1 MQYALSRAQ
10 SKQQGAATIGGTVD
24 MSRSCT
30 AFIGLLAT
38 LGIAPALQAQAPGGT
53 ESSAAQPAPQ
63 GTGAPAR
70 GTSAPPAEIEGD
82 LSTITVTA
90 RKRDESLMAVPVVVT
105 ALSKEALQKY
115 NAINLEA
122 IGDLT
127 PTVIVAN
134 YKINGGGSIAIRG
147 ISSPANQVGFEQD
160 VSVAVDGVQ
169 SSNGQLAQLGFFDLQ
184 QVEVLKGPQAL
195 FFGKNNTAGV
205 ISLTSAGPTDHFE
218 ASMRSGW
225 EFYGRESITDA
236 AVSGPLTDTLSARLA
251 VRYRNLGGYLTN
263 TAAAQPNPFYS
274 PASGAPASVGMLPGA
289 SDRRPGE
296 TEFLGRLTVKYAPS
310 DDLTATL
317 RISGDRDHDDGGGV
331 ATQNI
336 GPCSDGFPRVNGIP
350 DRSGDCVADNRTTI
364 GNVPP
369 AYAATVR
376 GQDIN
381 ADGSPSGELG
391 VMLASL
397 NVDAKLG
404 ELFTLTSLTGF
415 NRLRYIDFSGDDQTT
430 FSQLV
435 VYEDQVQQDIS
446 QELRLSSRFHGPLN
460 FVAGGYFGHTNREV
474 YNDNKLNDA
483 QYNAAANRYSAFTP
497 YTFQPGNTTSFFG
510 QLIWNITSSIEAA
523 GGARWT
529 QETKDFSKYNLYGTG
544 AFDTSTTIFPGSD
557 KPGVLMGHFKDD
569 NVSPEATLTWRPDN
583 DHTLFAAYR
592 TGFKSGGFGMTN
604 PLQKTSTI
612 DGVNFGSETAHGF
625 EIGAR
630 GLFFDRRLNLSADV
644 FDYEFKSLQ
653 VNIYDPATISFNIDN
668 AGLVKQKG
676 AELEAN
682 FRATDVLTL
691 HGAMAYVHNRF
702 SDFTGQCY
710 SYTFPTGTVRAT
722 AVPPPNCSFLNATS
736 LTLQQVFDGRAP
748 ARSPDLSG
756 NSGFDVAVPFG
767 KLKLDLT
774 GDAYYS
780 GSYYAA
786 DTLAGPT
793 LQHAYFTYNASAGVG
808 DIDGRWKIS
817 LIGRNLSNKYYV
829 LYAVDRTGGTGV
841 PGSIGEQRGA
851 VSRGRELT
859 LEGELRF

>member
-1 MQYALSRAQ
+1 VGISKPIAALIGSFVTVGMAT
-10 SKQQGAATIGGTVD
+10 GA
-24 MSRSCT
+24 
-30 AFIGLLAT
+30 
-38 LGIAPALQAQAPGGT
+38 QAQVAGESAPTASEPPAAAQGPGGT
-53 ESSAAQPAPQ
+53 AAPQ
-63 GTGAPAR
+63 EVP
-70 GTSAPPAEIEGD
+70 GD

-105 ALSKEALQKY
+105 ALSAETLQKY
-115 NAINLEA
+115 NAVNLEA

-160 VSVAVDGVQ
+160 VSVAVDGIQ
-169 SSNGQLAQLGFFDLQ
+169 SSNGQIAQLGFFDLQ

-218 ASMRSGW
+218 ASVRSGW

-274 PASGAPASVGMLPGA
+274 AASGAPASVGFLPGA
-289 SDRRPGE
+289 TDTRAGE
-296 TEFLGRLTVKYAPS
+296 SEFLGRLTLKYKPS
-310 DDLTATL
+310 EDLTATL
-317 RISGDRDHDDGGGV
+317 RISGDRDNDDGGGV

-336 GPCSDGFPRVNGIP
+336 GPCTGGFPRVNGVP
-350 DRSGDCVADNRTTI
+350 DKSGDCVPDNRTTI

-369 AYAATVR
+369 AYASTVH

-397 NVDAKLG
+397 NIDANLNSF
-404 ELFTLTSLTGF
+404 LSLSSLTGF

-446 QELRLSSRFHGPLN
+446 QELRLSSKFHGPVN
-460 FVAGGYFGHTNREV
+460 FVVGGFVQHTARSV
-474 YNDNKLNDA
+474 INDNKLNDA
-483 QYNAAANRYSAFTP
+483 QYNAAVNRYSAFNSNAT
-497 YTFQPGNTTSFFG
+497 QPGNTDSIFG
-510 QLIWNITSSIEAA
+510 QLIWNVTSSIEAA

-529 QETKDFSKYNLYGTG
+529 QETKDFEKYNYYGVG
-544 AFDTSTTIFPGSD
+544 AFDTLTTVYPGSSQ
-557 KPGVLMGHFKDD
+557 PGVLSGHFKDD
-569 NVSPEATLTWRPDN
+569 NVSPEGTITWRPDN
-583 DHTLFAAYR
+583 DHTIFAAYR

-604 PLQKTSTI
+604 PLQKTTTI
-612 DGVNFGSETAHGF
+612 DAVNFGSETAHGF
-625 EIGAR
+625 EVGAR
-630 GLFFDRRLNLSADV
+630 GLFFNRRLNLSADI
-644 FDYEFKSLQ
+644 FDYEFKNLQ

-682 FRATDVLTL
+682 FRATDVVTL
-691 HGAMAYVHNRF
+691 HGAMAYVHDRF
-702 SDFTGQCY
+702 SNFIGQCY
-710 SYTFPTGTVRAT
+710 SYTFPTGATRAT
-722 AVPPPNCSFLNATS
+722 AVPPPNCSFANTAS

-748 ARSPDLSG
+748 ARAPDLSG
-756 NSGFDVAVPFG
+756 NAGFDVTVPIG
-767 KLKLDLT
+767 NLKAGLT
-774 GDAYYS
+774 GDSYFS
-780 GSYYAA
+780 GSYYSA
-786 DTLAGPT
+786 DTLAPPT
-793 LQHAYFTYNASAGVG
+793 LQHAYFTYNASASIG
-808 DIDGRWKIS
+808 DTDDRWKVS

-829 LYAVDRTGGTGV
+829 LYAVDRTGGAGV

-859 LEGELRF
+859 LEAEVKF